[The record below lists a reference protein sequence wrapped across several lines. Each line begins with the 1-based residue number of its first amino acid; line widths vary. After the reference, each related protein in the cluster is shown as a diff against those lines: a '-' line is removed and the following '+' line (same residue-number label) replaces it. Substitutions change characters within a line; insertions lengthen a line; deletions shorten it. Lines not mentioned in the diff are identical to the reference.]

1 MVLIMLASHLWLA
14 KYLMLINSLILSMNP
29 VRKIDVKSL
38 FSLPRA
44 VSLKHRFAQAVGAY
58 LQQILG
64 SDPNMMRYRK
74 PTFSSQFSPPPNP
87 PEFQNGSPFYSHQS
101 EVLIG

>member
-38 FSLPRA
+38 FPLPRA
-44 VSLKHRFAQAVGAY
+44 VSLKHRFAQAVGVY
-58 LQQILG
+58 PEQIVG
-64 SDPNMMRYRK
+64 SDPNMMRYM
-74 PTFSSQFSPPPNP
+74 N
-87 PEFQNGSPFYSHQS
+87 
-101 EVLIG
+101 